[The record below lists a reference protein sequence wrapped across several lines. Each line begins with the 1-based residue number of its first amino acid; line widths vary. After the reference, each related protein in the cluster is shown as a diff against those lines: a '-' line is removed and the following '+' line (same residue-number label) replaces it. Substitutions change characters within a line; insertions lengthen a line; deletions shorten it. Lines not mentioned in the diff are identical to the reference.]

1 MTPLVSII
9 MPLYNRADYIRETLD
24 SLIRQTYQSWE
35 CIVVDDHSTDDSFN
49 IAEQYS
55 LEEKRIKVFRRS
67 GVRKGAPVCRN
78 EGMQKAA
85 GKYLMFL
92 DSDDLLGTDCL
103 QERTAVMELQEDL
116 DFCVNHVSTF
126 LEQPGDNTR
135 NWSNLSYADDV
146 AAFLRGEGWQTSST
160 FFRASF
166 AKQFSWS
173 EEACSWQDWE
183 FHLSILMESPRYQ
196 KRSESKADVF
206 IRRGNM
212 NRISSTNRSF
222 VRIECLFK
230 LFIVVQERLTQKG
243 YGSYGRLMTGNW
255 FVFMEIAAIQLS
267 TSNYLNLKKMWATPH
282 VKSSVWKPILSLYFS
297 IQNMFSRNKLRY
309 GNAFAYRM
317 ARLIL
322 PHYVTKSSARVH

>member
-9 MPLYNRADYIRETLD
+9 IPLYNRADYIRETLD
-24 SLIRQTYQSWE
+24 SLTRQTYQAWE

-55 LEEKRIKVFRRS
+55 LKEKRVKVFRRS

-85 GKYLMFL
+85 GKCLMFL

-103 QERTAVMELQEDL
+103 QERTAVMEQQDDL
-116 DFCVNHVSTF
+116 DFCVNNVSTF

-183 FHLSILMESPRYQ
+183 FHLSILLSNPRY
-196 KRSESKADVF
+196 KKLTESRPDVF
-206 IRRGNM
+206 IRRGNTT
-212 NRISSTNRSF
+212 RISAGNRSF
-222 VRIECLFK
+222 KRIECLFR
-230 LFIVVQERLTQKG
+230 LFVSVEDRLRSKG
-243 YGSYGRLMTGNW
+243 LESYISYTAGNW
-255 FVFMEIAAIQLS
+255 FVFMEIAAIQLPSDEYRQLKALWDGAQRSSPAMSSLQDRYFRLQHFFS
-267 TSNYLNLKKMWATPH
+267 T
-282 VKSSVWKPILSLYFS
+282 
-297 IQNMFSRNKLRY
+297 NKLRP
-309 GNAFAYRM
+309 GNSLSYRM
-317 ARLIL
+317 ARVLFPKAI
-322 PHYVTKSSARVH
+322 TKSSIESH